1 MNDNKIKVLD
11 KYPGPFGTS
20 TNPGVVNQLKE
31 FESKVRQGYT
41 GVEVGTLHS
50 KVFASI
56 PKQIWEE
63 IARSAYI
70 NDIKLTVH
78 APVQDLQITGF
89 DPETGIHNEQYRK
102 TISNSKLFAVIQ
114 AAGEMANIYGRNI
127 LVNVHA
133 GEVYSAQWD
142 KQWEEKVKSYL
153 RQNPQAFNEVKNKL
167 VTLGYLDPNKAKQ
180 INSPDQLPSWVFAK
194 AISVYYPD
202 SYFNVAE
209 LRSIRASEYYDPA
222 TGHVNIKTV
231 VDNLYEQNWR
241 EWHKILGSIH
251 SAAAELK
258 NILVGITPEAGKALY
273 DPSKVGLFYNAYS
286 ILKAKY
292 SKIEENLYD
301 LYTRLKNFGHLNE
314 QELKQI
320 RQRLNKLKEIRDKL
334 QEIEAHINTLQNI
347 AISRP
352 VEEYKQYAQYIFK
365 KMLDYSYYNLQQIE
379 ELSNELGKITMQ
391 KGVPRIYLPVPEHAP
406 ELAAKT
412 IKETYERYFRYIKE
426 KHPDWINDPEKLD
439 VIIPSLVIEESYPGF
454 VGTRPDEWIKFIE
467 NARKA
472 LKDIIEKDP
481 QLKTQIKR
489 KYGSIEKFVEEKV
502 GANLDIGHI
511 KMYTKYGYTKEDII
525 NWLRQI
531 KPYIKHLHI
540 TEAQHGED
548 THLLPGMSWEDI
560 TKAELEELRDLL
572 AEKGVYMVYEPGG
585 WYAGQL
591 FHDYG
596 GELPYILEYNGFNP
610 YSNLSYTDA
619 LFKPEYFMGHPTL
632 YTPLH
637 TPQITVTQ
645 YSPFA
650 AYTFSNLPPHL
661 GGRTAQTFSGKNLD

>member
-1 MNDNKIKVLD
+1 MDDKIKILD

-20 TNPGVVNQLKE
+20 TNPSAANQLKE
-31 FESKVRQGYT
+31 LESKVRQGYT
-41 GVEVGTLHS
+41 GVEVGALHS

-70 NDIKLTVH
+70 NNIKLTVH

-89 DPETGIHNEQYRK
+89 DPESGIYSEQYRK
-102 TISNSKLFAVIQ
+102 TVSNSKLFAAIQ
-114 AAGEMANIYGRNI
+114 AAGEMANIYGRSI

-133 GEVYSAQWD
+133 GEVYSTQWD
-142 KQWEEKVKSYL
+142 KQWEEKVKNYL

-167 VTLGYLDPNKAKQ
+167 VALGYLDPDRARQ

-194 AISVYYPD
+194 AVSVYYPD
-202 SYFNVAE
+202 SNFNVAE
-209 LRSIRASEYYDPA
+209 LRSIQASEYYDPV
-222 TGHVNIKTV
+222 TRQVKIKTV

-241 EWHKILGSIH
+241 AWHSILGAIH
-251 SAAAELK
+251 SETTNLK
-258 NILVGITPEAGKALY
+258 NTLVSIASEAGRALY
-273 DPSKVGLFYNAYS
+273 DPSKVGLFHNAYS
-286 ILKAKY
+286 TLEARY
-292 SKIEENLYD
+292 LEIENYLYD

-320 RQRLNKLKEIRDKL
+320 EQKLNKLKEIRNKL
-334 QEIEAHINTLQNI
+334 QEIKNQINTLQNI
-347 AISRP
+347 AISKP

-365 KMLDYSYYNLQQIE
+365 KLLEYSYYNLQQIE

-391 KGVPRIYLPVPEHAP
+391 KGAPKIYLPVPEHAP
-406 ELAAKT
+406 EIAAKT
-412 IKETYERYFRYIKE
+412 IKETYERYFQYLKE
-426 KHPDWINDPEKLD
+426 KHPDWLKDPEKLD
-439 VIIPSLVIEESYPGF
+439 IVIPPLVIEESYPGF

-472 LKDIIEKDP
+472 LKELVEKDP
-481 QLKTQIKR
+481 QLKTQIEK
-489 KYGSIEKFVEEKV
+489 KYGSVEKFVEEKI

-511 KMYTKYGYTKEDII
+511 KMYTKYGYTKEDIL
-525 NWLRQI
+525 NWIRQI

-540 TEAQHGED
+540 TESQHGED
-548 THLLPGMSWEDI
+548 THLLPGMSWDDI
-560 TKAELEELRDLL
+560 TKAELEELKDLL

-585 WYAGQL
+585 WYTGQ
-591 FHDYG
+591 FSQEYG
-596 GELPYILEYNGFNP
+596 GELPYILEYSGFSP
-610 YSNLSYTDA
+610 YYNLSYSEA

-632 YTPLH
+632 YTPIH

-650 AYTFSNLPPHL
+650 AHTFSNLPPHL
-661 GGRTAQTFSGKNLD
+661 GGRTAQTFSGKTLE